1 MSKKFSIIKIIDL
14 DKLDEEIKEY
24 KRLHQW
30 DENPYIFMNESTARA
45 IESEI
50 GTDNAMIN
58 AALTTKIKND
68 KNGVYAIYNGYKMY
82 INNDLNFGI
91 VEIR

>member
-14 DKLDEEIKEY
+14 AKLDKEIKEY
-24 KRLHQW
+24 KRTHQW
-30 DENPYIFMNESTARA
+30 NEDPYIFMNESTAKA

-50 GTDNAMIN
+50 KEDNVVIDDT
-58 AALTTKIKND
+58 LTNKIKNS
-68 KNGVYAIYNGYKMY
+68 KNGIYGIYVGYK
-82 INNDLNFGI
+82 IFIDNDLSFGI

>member
-1 MSKKFSIIKIIDL
+1 
-14 DKLDEEIKEY
+14 
-24 KRLHQW
+24 
-30 DENPYIFMNESTARA
+30 MNESTARA

-58 AALTTKIKND
+58 DALTTKIKND